1 MTIVTVSSR
10 FQVVVVVVEF
20 KSDLVSF
27 LGLHLTVL
35 MLLSY
40 LWNIIKRNLASKV
53 YNKIANT
60 IDLLLAKP
68 LALISTNIFIVSAHP
83 QETAAVRTFPTKT
96 SCRWLVRL
104 SLSIKDFN
112 VCNCCL
118 IVENFTKSLYT

>member
-68 LALISTNIFIVSAHP
+68 LALISIKIFILSAHP
-83 QETAAVRTFPTKT
+83 QETPAVRTFPTKT
-96 SCRWLVRL
+96 SFRWLVRL

-112 VCNCCL
+112 LCNC
-118 IVENFTKSLYT
+118 